1 LSAQAD
7 QLAVR
12 GRIARSRVANTSS
25 FTRTTRSHDPGSQ
38 IYYRLIADR
47 SVADFVPGEQLIAV
61 GSQDVMAILG
71 VVALLYL
78 AITIP
83 AGLAAHHFEHNLAVQ
98 R

>member
-1 LSAQAD
+1 
-7 QLAVR
+7 
-12 GRIARSRVANTSS
+12 
-25 FTRTTRSHDPGSQ
+25 
-38 IYYRLIADR
+38 
-47 SVADFVPGEQLIAV
+47 
-61 GSQDVMAILG
+61 MAILG